1 MICCYLMRDKK
12 KSTRQFVDDMKALRK
27 RESDPDLIEKF
38 NKVMEEDGKHE
49 QEESSEP
56 VKKKVAKDFEVEI

>member
-1 MICCYLMRDKK
+1 MMKDNK

-27 RESDPDLIEKF
+27 RKPDPARIEEF
-38 NKVMEEDGKHE
+38 NKIMEKDEKHD

-56 VKKKVAKDFEVEI
+56 AKKKIAKDSEVEI